1 MVLQNLFYLGPI
13 TRHHDNEILISSILS
28 ELGLLAPQT
37 HNVNLNYNKKYK
49 FIFQEKIV
57 KEFLENN
64 NLRESIVLEGD
75 ERYAWFDPIETENL
89 SLSKIN
95 NEKFPLKSDTHLSLS
110 EYGLSLI
117 NEFIRINKSEK
128 PSKNIIDY
136 FTISKIIGKLFS

>member
-1 MVLQNLFYLGPI
+1 M
-13 TRHHDNEILISSILS
+13 
-28 ELGLLAPQT
+28 
-37 HNVNLNYNKKYK
+37 
-49 FIFQEKIV
+49 
-57 KEFLENN
+57 
-64 NLRESIVLEGD
+64 
-75 ERYAWFDPIETENL
+75 

-136 FTISKIIGKLFS
+136 FTISKIIGKNYFHNLEVFDALMYSLEATHGLGRDDRRFILMHSRENFIQYIMMEWEDSLLLQIHQHI

>member
-1 MVLQNLFYLGPI
+1 M
-13 TRHHDNEILISSILS
+13 
-28 ELGLLAPQT
+28 
-37 HNVNLNYNKKYK
+37 
-49 FIFQEKIV
+49 
-57 KEFLENN
+57 
-64 NLRESIVLEGD
+64 EGD

-136 FTISKIIGKLFS
+136 FTISKL